1 MSSSSEEI
9 SSNQPR
15 VFVLVDFQHLVRV
28 ERELVLVFQ
37 LFVFVFPAVKVGF
50 DVAELF
56 ARGEESRPV
65 RSWFWFEEN
74 QVDGF
79 IRDGEFMRDLVGK
92 NGVVKFQFDGV
103 RVLFTSSFARERRT
117 EALVVDDR
125 CRRGFFFLFLLLLL
139 QTPVF
144 STSPRLFPSNNRRS
158 SKSFL
163 LFFFFS
169 AHV

>member
-1 MSSSSEEI
+1 M
-9 SSNQPR
+9 
-15 VFVLVDFQHLVRV
+15 
-28 ERELVLVFQ
+28 
-37 LFVFVFPAVKVGF
+37 
-50 DVAELF
+50 AELF

-117 EALVVDDR
+117 EALLAVDDR
-125 CRRGFFFLFLLLLL
+125 CRLGFFFF
-139 QTPVF
+139 F
-144 STSPRLFPSNNRRS
+144 FFS
-158 SKSFL
+158 SKRLSFQLLPDCFHRTIVDHQNPFL

-169 AHV
+169 AHI